1 MENYLS
7 QIAENIAQ
15 LRLRQSVF
23 LSPQESFLLSHPS
36 LANFYHQPIP
46 NNYNYLLIPLS
57 SEQISVLKCRSQ
69 AFIGLNSWMS
79 DIANYMLTLDLS
91 HFPMHS
97 DSYRLFQECIS
108 SLLEQESYFL
118 IPETIASFLGEIYPS
133 QVASRTIAHILTT
146 YETISSL
153 SARFSN
159 QFSVFSVKFACPVS
173 IHFLAR
179 FHASSYLYDSI
190 EFLEVAFPENDFDK
204 LKLTIVFNGKLG
216 ITTVTEALSRISPEI
231 TSAFI
236 SSAVAIYP
244 GYHDIPLP
252 FKRLSELPMKLH
264 CSSDTSNSVL

>member
-1 MENYLS
+1 MENLLS

-57 SEQISVLKCRSQ
+57 SDQIRVLKCRSQ

-91 HFPMHS
+91 CFPRHS
-97 DSYRLFQECIS
+97 ASYKLFQECLS

-118 IPETIASFLGEIYPS
+118 IPETIASFLCEIYPS
-133 QVASRTIAHILTT
+133 QLASRTIAHILTT

-153 SARFSN
+153 SAKVSD
-159 QFSVFSVKFACPVS
+159 QFSVFSVKFAHPVS
-173 IHFLAR
+173 IHFLSKL
-179 FHASSYLYDSI
+179 HASSFLYQSI
-190 EFLEVAFPENDFDK
+190 EFLEVAFPENHFNR
-204 LKLTIVFNGKLG
+204 LKLTIVFNGKVDS
-216 ITTVTEALSRISPEI
+216 IAVTEALSQISPEM

-244 GYHDIPLP
+244 GYNDLPSPL
-252 FKRLSELPMKLH
+252 KRLSELSAKLRY
-264 CSSDTSNSVL
+264 SSDSANSAL